1 MLFVKKIEPSCS
13 YCQRGKAVTPDTVL
27 CKKKGVIPL
36 AGACSAFRYD
46 PLKRVPPRAGH
57 TGFLPS
63 GWEGLYLIRGRRP
76 FAMKQTMTACC
87 QYCNA

>member
-27 CKKKGVIPL
+27 CKKKGGIPL
-36 AGACSAFRYD
+36 AGACVSICPAETGAA
-46 PLKRVPPRAGH
+46 PAGH

>member
-46 PLKRVPPRAGH
+46 PLKRVPPRPVTPDFCHLDGKDF
-57 TGFLPS
+57 T
-63 GWEGLYLIRGRRP
+63 I
-76 FAMKQTMTACC
+76 
-87 QYCNA
+87 

>member
-46 PLKRVPPRAGH
+46 PLKRVPPRPARLK
-57 TGFLPS
+57 TGELKREDFEL
-63 GWEGLYLIRGRRP
+63 
-76 FAMKQTMTACC
+76 
-87 QYCNA
+87 

>member
-36 AGACSAFRYD
+36 AGAA
-46 PLKRVPPRAGH
+46 PAGH

>member
-46 PLKRVPPRAGH
+46 PLKRVPPRIFAIWMGR
-57 TGFLPS
+57 TLPYKRATTFCYETNHDS
-63 GWEGLYLIRGRRP
+63 LLP
-76 FAMKQTMTACC
+76 VL
-87 QYCNA
+87 